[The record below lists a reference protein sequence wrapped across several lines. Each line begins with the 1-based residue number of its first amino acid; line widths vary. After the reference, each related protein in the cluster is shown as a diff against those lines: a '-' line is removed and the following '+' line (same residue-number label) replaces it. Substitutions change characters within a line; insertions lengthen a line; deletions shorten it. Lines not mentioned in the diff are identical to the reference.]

1 MFYMFFVEQD
11 LLHKLVKH
19 VLVKQP
25 LTSCVHT
32 KDGDSIFLKVWYF
45 HFS

>member
-11 LLHKLVKH
+11 LLHKYE
-19 VLVKQP
+19 LVKQP

-45 HFS
+45 PFS